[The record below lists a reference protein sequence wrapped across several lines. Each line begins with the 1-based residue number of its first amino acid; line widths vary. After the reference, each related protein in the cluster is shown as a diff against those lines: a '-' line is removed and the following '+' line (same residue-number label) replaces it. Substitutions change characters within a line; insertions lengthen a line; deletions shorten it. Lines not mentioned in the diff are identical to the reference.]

1 MQKNVKKKKAKNQPT
16 YIPEMK
22 VLTESAGTACKSC
35 HCAGLADIS
44 SRTYGMLLTDQ
55 FYAFK
60 KKIKKERLQ
69 SKPMLLF
76 ADFV

>member
-1 MQKNVKKKKAKNQPT
+1 
-16 YIPEMK
+16 MK

-35 HCAGLADIS
+35 RCAGLADIS
-44 SRTYGMLLTDQ
+44 SRTYGMLLIDQ
-55 FYAFK
+55 FYAFKK